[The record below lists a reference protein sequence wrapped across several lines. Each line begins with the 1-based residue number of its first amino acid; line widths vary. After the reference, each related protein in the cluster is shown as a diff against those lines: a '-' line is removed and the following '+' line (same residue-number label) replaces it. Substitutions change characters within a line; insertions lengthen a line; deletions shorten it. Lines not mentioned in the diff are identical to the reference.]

1 MAPTSQFAKTLKS
14 SYNISA
20 TWSRLSMGSWRGAT
34 LSPNTSVASL
44 KYHFLDMVSLFQKS
58 SVEKITY
65 LVSFLRSSS
74 GIAHT
79 VATSLESI
87 WSTTSPVEQVSTTW
101 ELRTQVVSCKLP
113 PPDHPVACPS
123 LPGSSSVLSC
133 SPSSLASRDTGYAQV
148 SHGHLLLN
156 TTDFVQSRD
165 CLGCP
170 EVWKGNLI
178 NDGASHQ
185 CHKVEDTSVVMASN
199 DQNRIQE
206 QDGHFILYTIIVKAV
221 SLCMQCHSFHFDPTH
236 MTLGTLYSWRWHHT
250 L

>member
-1 MAPTSQFAKTLKS
+1 MFIPNYIPICKNPENH
-14 SYNISA
+14 NISA

-34 LSPNTSVASL
+34 LSPSTSVASL

-87 WSTTSPVEQVSTTW
+87 WSTTSSVEQVSTTW
-101 ELRTQVVSCKLP
+101 ELRVQVVSCKLS
-113 PPDHPVACPS
+113 PPDHPAVCPS
-123 LPGSSSVLSC
+123 LPGSCPLLSC
-133 SPSSLASRDTGYAQV
+133 SPSSLASLDTGYA
-148 SHGHLLLN
+148 HRHFLLD
-156 TTDFVQSRD
+156 TTDSVQSRD

-170 EVWKGNLI
+170 EVWKSNLV

-185 CHKVEDTSVVMASN
+185 CHKVVG
-199 DQNRIQE
+199 I
-206 QDGHFILYTIIVKAV
+206 G
-221 SLCMQCHSFHFDPTH
+221 
-236 MTLGTLYSWRWHHT
+236 RWKIH
-250 L
+250 